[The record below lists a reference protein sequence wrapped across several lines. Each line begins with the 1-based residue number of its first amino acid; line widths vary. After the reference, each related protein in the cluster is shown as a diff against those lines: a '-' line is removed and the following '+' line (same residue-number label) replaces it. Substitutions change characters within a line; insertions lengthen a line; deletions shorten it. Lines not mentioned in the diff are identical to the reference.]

1 MSIFPC
7 ELSPYQPGFVSDFL
21 SINSESD
28 ACFGIS
34 LFVDYITSSGGG
46 RVSRFANVCLK
57 IDFMSVDICFS
68 RELAA
73 RTGPEVVDI
82 PRMSH

>member
-1 MSIFPC
+1 MLWDISFC
-7 ELSPYQPGFVSDFL
+7 GLHHFL
-21 SINSESD
+21 WGWD
-28 ACFGIS
+28 G
-34 LFVDYITSSGGG
+34 VG
-46 RVSRFANVCLK
+46 RVSSFANVCLK
-57 IDFMSVDICFS
+57 IDFMSVDIYFS